1 VLGECWVLFGFVVCT
16 GKERALT
23 SALLKFNLVEMLREK
38 KTMTSVY
45 DVASILHVVMLRA
58 TDQRRLR
65 AQCAKSYIF
74 PAVMVG

>member
-1 VLGECWVLFGFVVCT
+1 MENVRFCLVLLSALARKG
-16 GKERALT
+16 LT
-23 SALLKFNLVEMLREK
+23 SALLKFNLVEMLRGK
-38 KTMTSVY
+38 KVTSVY
-45 DVASILHVVMLRA
+45 DVASILHVFMLRA